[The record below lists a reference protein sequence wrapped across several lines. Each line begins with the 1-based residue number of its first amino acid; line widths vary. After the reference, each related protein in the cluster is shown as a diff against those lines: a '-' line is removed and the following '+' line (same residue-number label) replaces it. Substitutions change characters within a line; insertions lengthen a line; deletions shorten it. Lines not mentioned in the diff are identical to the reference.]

1 MSYNLPFTKCLHPVK
16 VKTLRGIQLV
26 KCGKCPACENAKRS
40 ELRAKVQFEENNCK
54 ATFFITLTYDDSHLP
69 LFCLRSDLIS
79 DDDRRRDVDGNI
91 IKDEFYSSYESVET
105 FHPYFFRT
113 RFKFDSSYLVDN
125 NVGFF
130 PLPERIQSDNYND
143 RLNSWCVD
151 SENSIYSR
159 CILGK
164 ASEHYDLLLNDYHSQ
179 LQSNVAKCKALG
191 IPNNSL
197 SWYDYVDS
205 NFGFTHSD
213 CVPLLYYPDLQRFLK
228 RLRKYLSKFF
238 KDEKIRY
245 YAIGE
250 YGTSSYRPHWH
261 LLLFTDSDEVARFL
275 QNTFYQNSVLSK
287 SSRTINSSFLLD
299 TLWQYGSNTID
310 KTDGNAS
317 GYISNYVVGSS
328 VLPSI
333 LTKLAPQKAF
343 HSVRFGCPYKESEVR
358 DFLVGRNYERFSRI
372 EYVDPATSTLE
383 SRPLWRSYYD
393 LFFPQFVGVNSLS
406 DEEKY
411 RVLTIYPK
419 LVSYFFSSDVPDLA
433 QKIYTQC
440 IKPYR
445 DGRISDEVKDEINI
459 YIAKFFDWFDW
470 SASTSLTLSP
480 LLGVLYASRRFL
492 LLSSEFG
499 FTPREYFDIWRDF
512 VSWRDYKCLVQH
524 YSDCRTNEIYCNCY
538 YSIYC
543 TGTDVSLDY
552 LNNSPL
558 YSAFRIDALRQ
569 NQKLVKHKALVEQLK
584 GI

>member
-16 VKTLRGIQLV
+16 VKSLRGIQLV

-40 ELRAKVQFEENNCK
+40 ELRAKVQFEENNCN
-54 ATFFITLTYDDSHLP
+54 ATFFITLTYDNEYLP
-69 LFCLRSDLIS
+69 LFCLRPDLVNL
-79 DDDRRRDVDGNI
+79 DDRRTDIYGNVI
-91 IKDEFYSSYESVET
+91 NDEFYLSHKSVDYTDLWSGNKIHFSSTS
-105 FHPYFFRT
+105 
-113 RFKFDSSYLVDN
+113 LADN

-130 PLPERIQSDNYND
+130 PLPERIQTDNFNE
-143 RLNSWCVD
+143 RLNAWCVD

-164 ASEHYDLLLNDYHSQ
+164 ASDHFDVLLHDYHSQ

-261 LLLFTDSDEVARFL
+261 LLLFTNSNEVARFL
-275 QNTFYQNSVLSK
+275 QNTFYENRVLSK
-287 SSRTINSSFLLD
+287 PSRTINSSVLLD
-299 TLWQYGSNTID
+299 SLWQYGCNTID

-333 LTKLAPQKAF
+333 LTKLAPQKTF
-343 HSVRFGCPYKESEVR
+343 HSVRFGCPYSKSEVR
-358 DFLVGRNYERFSRI
+358 DFLVARNYERFTRI
-372 EYVDPATSTLE
+372 EYVDPASNTLE

-419 LVSYFFSSDVPDLA
+419 LASYLFSTIFITLF
-433 QKIYTQC
+433 
-440 IKPYR
+440 
-445 DGRISDEVKDEINI
+445 
-459 YIAKFFDWFDW
+459 YII
-470 SASTSLTLSP
+470 
-480 LLGVLYASRRFL
+480 LYKL
-492 LLSSEFG
+492 C
-499 FTPREYFDIWRDF
+499 FDI
-512 VSWRDYKCLVQH
+512 
-524 YSDCRTNEIYCNCY
+524 RTWLYCEIKFIVYT
-538 YSIYC
+538 I
-543 TGTDVSLDY
+543 
-552 LNNSPL
+552 
-558 YSAFRIDALRQ
+558 
-569 NQKLVKHKALVEQLK
+569 
-584 GI
+584 

>member
-16 VKTLRGIQLV
+16 VKTLRGLQLV
-26 KCGKCPACENAKRS
+26 KCGKCPACENSRRS
-40 ELRAKVQFEENNCK
+40 ELRAKVQFEEKNCK
-54 ATFFITLTYDDSHLP
+54 ACFFITLTYDDSHLP
-69 LFCLRSDLIS
+69 LFCLRSDLVS
-79 DDDRRRDVDGNI
+79 PDDRRLDINGNVIEDSFYLTYKPVDYLDLWSGNKI
-91 IKDEFYSSYESVET
+91 
-105 FHPYFFRT
+105 H
-113 RFKFDSSYLVDN
+113 FDSSCLADI

-130 PLPERIQSDNYND
+130 PLAERIQSDNFND
-143 RLNSWCVD
+143 KLNAWCVD

-164 ASEHYDLLLNDYHSQ
+164 ASEHYEVLLRDYHSQ
-179 LQSNVAKCKALG
+179 LQSNVAKCKAFG
-191 IPNNSL
+191 ISNNSL

-205 NFGFTHSD
+205 NYGFSHSD
-213 CVPLLYYPDLQRFLK
+213 CVPLLYNPDLQRFLK
-228 RLRKYLSKFF
+228 RFRKYLSKYF
-238 KDEKIRY
+238 KNEKVRY

-261 LLLFTDSDEVARFL
+261 LLLFTDSVDVARFL
-275 QNTFYQNSVLSK
+275 QNTFYENRVLSTSK
-287 SSRTINSSFLLD
+287 RFINSSFLLD
-299 TLWQYGSNTID
+299 SLWQYGSNTID

-328 VLPSI
+328 ILPSI
-333 LTKLAPQKAF
+333 LGKLAPQKTF
-343 HSVRFGCPYKESEVR
+343 HSVRFGCPYTTSEVR
-358 DFLVGRNYERFSRI
+358 DLFTQRNYERFSKI
-372 EYVDPATSTLE
+372 EYVDAATSTLQ
-383 SRPLWRSYYD
+383 SRPLWRSYYS
-393 LFFPQFVGVNSLS
+393 LFFPQFVGINSIS

-419 LVSYFFSSDVPDLA
+419 LASYFFADSVSDLA
-433 QKIYTQC
+433 HKIYFQC

-445 DGRISDEVKDEINI
+445 DGLICDEAKDEINI

-470 SASTSLTLSP
+470 SASTSLSLSP
-480 LLGVLYASRRFL
+480 LLGVLYASKRFL
-492 LLSSEFG
+492 SLSSDLG
-499 FTPREYFDIWRDF
+499 FTPRQYFDIWRDF
-512 VSWRDYKCLVQH
+512 VNWRDYKCLVQH

-552 LNNSPL
+552 LNKSPL
-558 YSAFRIDALRQ
+558 FSAFRNDALRQ

>member
-16 VKTLRGIQLV
+16 VKTLRGVQLV
-26 KCGKCPACENAKRS
+26 KCGKCPACENSMRS
-40 ELRAKVQFEENNCK
+40 ELRAKVQFEEQNCK
-54 ATFFITLTYDDSHLP
+54 ACFFITLTYDDAHLP
-69 LFCLRSDLIS
+69 LFSLRSDLVS
-79 DDDRRRDVDGNI
+79 DDDKRIDMYGTVLN
-91 IKDEFYSSYESVET
+91 DEFYLSYKSVDYT
-105 FHPYFFRT
+105 DLWSGNKIH
-113 RFKFDSSYLVDN
+113 FDSTSLADN

-130 PLPERIQSDNYND
+130 PLVERIQTDNFND
-143 RLNSWCVD
+143 KLNAWCVD

-164 ASEHYDLLLNDYHSQ
+164 ASDHYDVLLQDYHSQ

-191 IPNNSL
+191 ILNNSL

-213 CVPLLYYPDLQRFLK
+213 CIPLLYYPDLQRFLK
-228 RLRKYLSKFF
+228 RLRKYLSKYF

-261 LLLFTDSDEVARFL
+261 ILLFTESNEVARFL
-275 QNTFYQNSVLSK
+275 QNTFYENRVLSTPK
-287 SSRTINSSFLLD
+287 RTISSSFLLD
-299 TLWQYGSNTID
+299 SLWSYGSNTID

-328 VLPSI
+328 VLPKI
-333 LTKLAPQKAF
+333 LRELAPQKTF
-343 HSVRFGCPYKESEVR
+343 HSVRFGCPYKKSEVR
-358 DFLVGRNYERFSRI
+358 DFLAQRNYERFSKI
-372 EYVDPATSTLE
+372 EYVDAATSTLQ
-383 SRPLWRSYYD
+383 SRPLWRSYYS
-393 LFFPQFVGVNSLS
+393 LFFPQFVGVNSLT

-419 LVSYFFSSDVPDLA
+419 LASYFFADSVSDLA
-433 QKIYTQC
+433 HKIYFQC

-445 DGRISDEVKDEINI
+445 DGTIGDEVKDEVNI

-470 SASTSLTLSP
+470 SASTSLSLSP
-480 LLGVLYASRRFL
+480 LLGVLYASKRFL
-492 LLSSEFG
+492 ALSSDLG
-499 FTPREYFDIWRDF
+499 FTPRQYFDIWRDF
-512 VSWRDYKCLVQH
+512 VAWRDYKCLVQH

-552 LNNSPL
+552 LNNSAL

>member
-16 VKTLRGIQLV
+16 VKTLRGVQLV

-54 ATFFITLTYDDSHLP
+54 ACFFITLTYDDKHLP
-69 LFCLRSDLIS
+69 LFCLRPDLVS
-79 DDDRRRDVDGNI
+79 PDDRRIDIYGNVI
-91 IKDEFYSSYESVET
+91 NDEFYLSYKSVDYT
-105 FHPYFFRT
+105 DLWSGNKIH
-113 RFKFDSSYLVDN
+113 FDSIAFADN

-130 PLPERIQSDNYND
+130 PLPDRVQNDNFNERLDA
-143 RLNSWCVD
+143 WCVD
-151 SENSIYSR
+151 TENSIYSR

-164 ASEHYDLLLNDYHSQ
+164 ASDHFDVLLNDYHSQ
-179 LQSNVAKCKALG
+179 LQSNVAKCMALG

-275 QNTFYQNSVLSK
+275 QNTFYENRLLSK
-287 SSRTINSSFLLD
+287 PTRTINSSFLLD
-299 TLWQYGSNTID
+299 SLWQYGSNTID
-310 KTDGNAS
+310 KTDCNAS

-333 LTKLAPQKAF
+333 LAKLAPQKAF
-343 HSVRFGCPYKESEVR
+343 HSVRFGCPYKKSEVR
-358 DFLVGRNYERFSRI
+358 DFFVERNYERFSRI
-372 EYVDPATSTLE
+372 EYVDPASNTLE

-419 LVSYFFSSDVPDLA
+419 LASYFFCSDVPDLA
-433 QKIYTQC
+433 QKIFTQC

-470 SASTSLTLSP
+470 SASTSLSLSP

-492 LLSSEFG
+492 LLSSDLG
-499 FTPREYFDIWRDF
+499 FTPRQYFDIWRDF
-512 VSWRDYKCLVQH
+512 VNWRDYKCLVQH
-524 YSDCRTNEIYCNCY
+524 YTDCRTNEIYLNCY
-538 YSIYC
+538 YNIYC
-543 TGTDVSLDY
+543 TGSDVSLSY
-552 LNNSPL
+552 LNDSSL
-558 YSAFRIDALRQ
+558 FSAFRYDAMRQ